1 MQDTLSG
8 THGAAE
14 GFSSSLRTLG
24 SRALPA
30 HELPAFIPVAKGLG
44 TLSGHVVQALG
55 RREMLLICPFPCVFY
70 PSQLWEG
77 VFEL

>member
-1 MQDTLSG
+1 MQDTLFG

-30 HELPAFIPVAKGLG
+30 HELPAFIPVAKRLG
-44 TLSGHVVQALG
+44 KLSGHVVQALG
-55 RREMLLICPFPCVFY
+55 R
-70 PSQLWEG
+70 EG
-77 VFEL
+77 NAVNLPLPLCFLSLTALGRSL